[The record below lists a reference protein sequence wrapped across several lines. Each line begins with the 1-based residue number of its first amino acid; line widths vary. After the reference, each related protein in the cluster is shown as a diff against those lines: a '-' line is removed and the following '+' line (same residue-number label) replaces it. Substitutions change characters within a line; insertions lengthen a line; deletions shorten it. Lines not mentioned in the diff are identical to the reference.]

1 MLFEF
6 CFYRETRGEGQL
18 VPTGETS
25 SGPGWG
31 LLPQAGKDPGD
42 TLQSDWALSQ
52 TLIFRG
58 TAHPRAAKWGDPPPS
73 VCTDRSGLGVL
84 FSLHRAYGT
93 RNSGFVENEVSL

>member
-58 TAHPRAAKWGDPPPS
+58 TAHPRAAKWGDPPPAFAL
-73 VCTDRSGLGVL
+73 TGLGLASFSHCTGLMAHVILVL
-84 FSLHRAYGT
+84 
-93 RNSGFVENEVSL
+93 